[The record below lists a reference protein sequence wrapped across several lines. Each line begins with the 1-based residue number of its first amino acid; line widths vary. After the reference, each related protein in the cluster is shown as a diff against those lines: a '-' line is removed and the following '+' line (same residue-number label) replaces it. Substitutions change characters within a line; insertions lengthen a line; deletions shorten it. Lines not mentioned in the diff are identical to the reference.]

1 MKKILSVILMVIF
14 AFFVSA
20 PALAATFVPSVEQ
33 KQAPEIV
40 VDSSGN
46 AATITDREG
55 NSTSVSS
62 GAIIITPL
70 SQADQ
75 AEDADMAATMETAYA
90 QLKKSTSLS
99 GICSN
104 FNDVLSEI
112 DASLT
117 EDDMVARDL
126 FDISLYGDAKQLLS
140 NGGTIRITLATT
152 LSQDT
157 PRMVLHYQ
165 SDSWNALD
173 PENVTANADGSTTIT
188 VDNLSPFAIV
198 VPTSAITGEEVTSPQ
213 TSDDS
218 TDVWTMVAAA
228 AAGLATGFF
237 TIAFKRK
244 PISEK

>member
-1 MKKILSVILMVIF
+1 MKKTLSVILIAIF

-33 KQAPEIV
+33 KQAPEVV

-55 NSTSVSS
+55 KSISVSS

-75 AEDADMAATMETAYA
+75 AQDTTMAAIMESAYG
-90 QLKKSTSLS
+90 QLEKSPSLG

-104 FNDVLSEI
+104 FNEVLSQI
-112 DASLT
+112 DTSLT
-117 EDDMVARDL
+117 ENDMVARDL

-152 LSQDT
+152 LSRNIL
-157 PRMVLHYQ
+157 RMVLHYQ
-165 SDSWNALD
+165 SGSWNALNPD
-173 PENVTANADGSTTIT
+173 NVLANADGSTTIT
-188 VDNLSPFAIV
+188 VDSLSPFAIV
-198 VPTSAITGEEVTSPQ
+198 VPTSAITGEKVTSPQ
-213 TSDDS
+213 TSDDR
-218 TDVWTMVAAA
+218 TAVWTMVAAA